1 MKSLQVYPTLL
12 VLAMPVYTVHA
23 FAISKRA
30 LTPYAYPWAAYRENF
45 GEDVNVGGIRSTDTI
60 SSPENE
66 DTKDKDDVDII
77 VIKGQLQTAA
87 LSLYSVKPAANAF
100 YGALELTTAALGAAH
115 VASAALAPLG
125 LLLVSIKAAEVA
137 VDSLGKASTI
147 PAEVSRFEN
156 TLELVRVSVERT
168 MEECS

>member
-1 MKSLQVYPTLL
+1 MPNIMKSLQVYPTLL

-77 VIKGQLQTAA
+77 VIKGQLQTA
-87 LSLYSVKPAANAF
+87 
-100 YGALELTTAALGAAH
+100 LGAAH